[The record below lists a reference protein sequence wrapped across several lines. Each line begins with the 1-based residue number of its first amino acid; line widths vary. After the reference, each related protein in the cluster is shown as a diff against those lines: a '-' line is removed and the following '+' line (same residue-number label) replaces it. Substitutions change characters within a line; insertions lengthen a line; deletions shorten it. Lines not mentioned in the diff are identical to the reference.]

1 MPSLWTWSA
10 NPIVREL
17 AIEPCQVDALARAA
31 IGAGLTGQ
39 NGDARVGS
47 KVIDI
52 NRLMRHWKPIV
63 SLCCFRL

>member
-1 MPSLWTWSA
+1 MRRTPR
-10 NPIVREL
+10 PRVRRCGN
-17 AIEPCQVDALARAA
+17 CQVDARAA
-31 IGAGLTGQ
+31 LTGQ

-52 NRLMRHWKPIV
+52 IRLMMHWKPIV